1 MKLENCNLKGMDP
14 NEFFA
19 AEEIRKTQEEINH
32 LNTDNY
38 LVYAKSTETRT
49 GILLIIKDIILL
61 TLL

>member
-1 MKLENCNLKGMDP
+1 MDP

-19 AEEIRKTQEEINH
+19 AEEIRKTQEEINY

-38 LVYAKSTETRT
+38 LVYPKSTETRT